1 MSFKDYLNNT
11 TSIATEEKEI
21 LDILSKK
28 DELSPIEIRA
38 AKNSMQVL
46 VENVIGKA
54 KRILKYYN
62 CPIVPQ
68 RSKDAISFLH
78 EAGAIE
84 DKMYKELN
92 GAIGFRNSMIH
103 DYMKFNNEILFLIL
117 KEKRYI
123 YLYDFLIQEPNFD
136 EVIIKRIESYTF

>member
-46 VENVIGKA
+46 VENDEAIF
-54 KRILKYYN
+54 LKTIIPSRVMTKKY
-62 CPIVPQ
+62 
-68 RSKDAISFLH
+68 
-78 EAGAIE
+78 
-84 DKMYKELN
+84 
-92 GAIGFRNSMIH
+92 
-103 DYMKFNNEILFLIL
+103 L
-117 KEKRYI
+117 KEK
-123 YLYDFLIQEPNFD
+123 Q
-136 EVIIKRIESYTF
+136 